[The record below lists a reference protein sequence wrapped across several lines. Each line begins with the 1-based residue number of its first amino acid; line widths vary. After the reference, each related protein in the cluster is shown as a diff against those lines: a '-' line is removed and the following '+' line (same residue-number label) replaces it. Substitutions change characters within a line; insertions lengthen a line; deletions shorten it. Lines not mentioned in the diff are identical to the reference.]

1 MMVVERLGLLTLYH
15 YYARPF
21 KGLYDEAQA
30 LPTCP
35 ALRRKKVLVMFDFP
49 YLVEML
55 TPKLI
60 DAPDARGG
68 INLFAERYY
77 RVLDAGL
84 GISAPDNP
92 MGQPRFSLLETIEQ
106 ADLPVRPERT
116 VMNLNTFHIK
126 EALDALLQKTAK
138 RGIRYLLVIRGDGG
152 PKLSHLDPQSIGG
165 AKNVTTSIDLIRY
178 INREYAGQFITG
190 CAYNQY
196 NPMPFES
203 DRLQA
208 KIEAGAR
215 FVITQPAMGKDSNID
230 ALFAFGLPIVI
241 EAWMSRNVDLLFK
254 SIRQQRDEWA
264 KGYDPTDTIHVLH
277 GAYPDS
283 CIYLSMLGFKKQ
295 WRGLLPRL

>member
-1 MMVVERLGLLTLYH
+1 M
-15 YYARPF
+15 
-21 KGLYDEAQA
+21 
-30 LPTCP
+30 
-35 ALRRKKVLVMFDFP
+35 MFDVP

-60 DAPDARGG
+60 DSADSQGA

-84 GISAPDNP
+84 GISVPDNP
-92 MGQPRFSLLETIEQ
+92 MGQPRLSLLETIEQ

-116 VMNLNTFHIK
+116 VMNLNTFHTK
-126 EALDALLQKTAK
+126 EALDDLLKTAAHK
-138 RGIRYLLVIRGDGG
+138 GITYLLVVRGDGG
-152 PKLSHLDPQSIGG
+152 PQLSQLDPQSIGG
-165 AKNVTTSIDLIRY
+165 TKNVATSIDLIRY
-178 INREYAGQFITG
+178 INKEYAGQFITG

-208 KIEAGAR
+208 KIEAGAQ
-215 FVITQPAMGKDSNID
+215 FVITQPVMGKDLNID

-241 EAWMSRNVDLLFK
+241 EAWMSQNVDLLFK

-264 KGYDPTDTIHVLH
+264 KGYDPIHNIHVLH

-295 WRGLLPRL
+295 WHGLLPRL